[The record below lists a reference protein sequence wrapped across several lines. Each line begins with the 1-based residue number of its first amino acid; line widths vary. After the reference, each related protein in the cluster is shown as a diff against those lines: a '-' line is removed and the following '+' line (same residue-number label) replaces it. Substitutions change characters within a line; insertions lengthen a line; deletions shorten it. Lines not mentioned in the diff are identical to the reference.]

1 MRVITGIARGR
12 KLQTLPG
19 LEVRPTSEAAKEAI
33 FSILQNEIE
42 NAMVLDLFAGSGQ
55 LGTLDGGSISI
66 ITSSGTQTVGLGS
79 VSNVRN
85 ASGTF
90 VITGTGNGHNVGMSQ
105 YGAKAMAEQG
115 YDYEDILNFYYTD
128 ITIK

>member
-1 MRVITGIARGR
+1 M
-12 KLQTLPG
+12 
-19 LEVRPTSEAAKEAI
+19 
-33 FSILQNEIE
+33 
-42 NAMVLDLFAGSGQ
+42 
-55 LGTLDGGSISI
+55 
-66 ITSSGTQTVGLGS
+66 GLGS

-115 YDYEDILNFYYTD
+115 YDYGDILNFYYTD